1 MKIREMKNLVQK
13 LTKKKKLTI
22 KVKRKLSLHLTML
35 MAMKMMPTV
44 TRINDLTKYLN
55 MIIWQV

>member
-13 LTKKKKLTI
+13 LTKKKLTI
-22 KVKRKLSLHLTML
+22 KVKRMLSLHLTML
-35 MAMKMMPTV
+35 MAMKMMLTV
-44 TRINDLTKYLN
+44 TRIDDLTKYLN